1 MNYNPSIKT
10 HKKGEEIMRTKDL
23 ANGLAYFT
31 DELEFRTDDLIKAI
45 NAISSGEDEKTTADE
60 LHNIFLDLQS
70 VLERIDKDFE
80 ECFNG

>member
-1 MNYNPSIKT
+1 
-10 HKKGEEIMRTKDL
+10 MRTKDL

-31 DELEFRTDDLIKAI
+31 DELEFRADDLIKAI

-60 LHNIFLDLQS
+60 LHNIFLELQS

>member
-1 MNYNPSIKT
+1 
-10 HKKGEEIMRTKDL
+10 MRTKDL
-23 ANGLAYFT
+23 AISLAYFT
-31 DELEFRTDDLIKAI
+31 DELEHQTKEFIKTVEAI
-45 NAISSGEDEKTTADE
+45 RSGGDEGTTADE